1 MRIVDLVSDNEPAI
15 QQVAALLVS
24 GFAEHYPEA
33 WPDHES
39 AVNEVRESFAPD
51 RLSLV
56 AIDDS
61 GTVVGWIGGIRQYD
75 GRVWELHPIV
85 VAQDRQR
92 QGIGRALVL
101 SLEARVRELGGLTM
115 WLGTDDEDGQTSLS
129 GVDLYDDLLGR
140 LASIRNLNGH
150 PFEFYRHL
158 GYTIAGVVPDANG
171 LGKPDIFMAKRIL
184 EQLD

>member
-1 MRIVDLVSDNEPAI
+1 
-15 QQVAALLVS
+15 
-24 GFAEHYPEA
+24 
-33 WPDHES
+33 
-39 AVNEVRESFAPD
+39 
-51 RLSLV
+51 
-56 AIDDS
+56 
-61 GTVVGWIGGIRQYD
+61 
-75 GRVWELHPIV
+75 VWELHPIV

-92 QGIGRALVL
+92 QGIGGALVL